1 MSARRLIA
9 IAALV
14 LVALAL
20 TVSVIGAQGPGN
32 GNGAG
37 QGGCPEWANCSTD
50 PQNDPNGPNGR
61 FGPDDPQG
69 FGPRGGMNG
78 VGGFGDFSDL
88 PAAAEV
94 PLPDSVIEVMKAGLM
109 DEYNAY
115 AAYAAIMEQF
125 GTVRPFTNIQRAEAQ
140 HIAAWE
146 YLFERYGLELPAAP
160 ESVTLPDF
168 ASQAEACQ
176 AAADLESANLNL
188 YAEMAAVVA
197 DYPDILQVVTALGDA
212 SEFSHLP
219 ALERCAGM

>member
-1 MSARRLIA
+1 MSTRKLIV

-20 TVSVIGAQGPGN
+20 TVSVTGAQGPGN

-37 QGGCPEWANCSTD
+37 QGGCPDWANCSTD
-50 PQNDPNGPNGR
+50 PQPDQTDRPGR
-61 FGPDDPQG
+61 FGQDDPQG

-88 PAAAEV
+88 PAAAAG
-94 PLPDSVIEVMKAGLM
+94 PLPDSVVQVMNAGLM

-115 AAYAAIMEQF
+115 AAYATIMEQV
-125 GTVRPFTNIQRAEAQ
+125 GTVRPFANIQRAEAQ

-146 YLFERYGLELPAAP
+146 YLFERYGLELPAVP
-160 ESVTLPDF
+160 ESVMLPDF
-168 ASQAEACQ
+168 ASRTEACQ
-176 AAADLESANLNL
+176 VAAELESANLNL
-188 YAEMAAVVA
+188 YADMAAVVA
-197 DYPDILQVVTALGDA
+197 DYPDILQVVTTLGDA

>member
-1 MSARRLIA
+1 MSTRKLIV

-37 QGGCPEWANCSTD
+37 QGGCPDWANCLTD
-50 PQNDPNGPNGR
+50 PQAVPNGPNGR
-61 FGPDDPQG
+61 FGQDDPQG
-69 FGPRGGMNG
+69 FGLRNGMNSP
-78 VGGFGDFSDL
+78 GGFGDFSDL
-88 PAAAEV
+88 PAAAAG
-94 PLPDSVIEVMKAGLM
+94 PLPDSVIQAMNAGLM

-115 AAYAAIMEQF
+115 AAYAAIMEQV

-160 ESVTLPDF
+160 ESVTLPTF
-168 ASQAEACQ
+168 ASRTEACQ
-176 AAADLESANLNL
+176 FAADVESANLNL

-219 ALERCAGM
+219 ALERCAGL

>member
-1 MSARRLIA
+1 QS
-9 IAALV
+9 
-14 LVALAL
+14 
-20 TVSVIGAQGPGN
+20 
-32 GNGAG
+32 
-37 QGGCPEWANCSTD
+37 D
-50 PQNDPNGPNGR
+50 PQPNQTDRPGR
-61 FGPDDPQG
+61 FGQDDPQG
-69 FGPRGGMNG
+69 FGPRGEMNG

-88 PAAAEV
+88 PAAV
-94 PLPDSVIEVMKAGLM
+94 PGPVPDSVVQVMNAGLM

-115 AAYAAIMEQF
+115 AAYAAIMEQV

-160 ESVTLPDF
+160 ESVTLPSF
-168 ASQAEACQ
+168 ASRTEACQ
-176 AAADLESANLNL
+176 VAADVESANLNL